1 MWFPILDSREDEV
14 PSKDSQFQWTTAVPT
29 ADPVQ
34 WRHGKHPSQKEG
46 KYLSVPVKRTALT
59 VN

>member
-1 MWFPILDSREDEV
+1 MVTSLGDRQMKNIFLV
-14 PSKDSQFQWTTAVPT
+14 GTTAVPT

-34 WRHGKHPSQKEG
+34 WQHSKHPSQKEG